1 VNRETVGGAASGA
14 LLGLLALVLL
24 VVLTGCSSLGPA
36 KVASNTLRDAL
47 HRAAPVIERRCV
59 EPFSPDRLTAT
70 DPEARMLEAQ
80 ALQRARSRSGCTP
93 VLIAYDDARTAH
105 MALHATIGAIAVGE
119 CVGVS
124 RSVDRCNLDA
134 AMAAATRAAAA
145 VYERTRSLGG
155 ER

>member
-1 VNRETVGGAASGA
+1 VIDETREPDVWTIGA
-14 LLGLLALVLL
+14 LAFAGLLVLF
-24 VVLTGCSSLGPA
+24 VVMLSGCSSLGPA
-36 KVASNTLRDAL
+36 KASSNALRTAL
-47 HRAAPVIERRCV
+47 HEAAPI
-59 EPFSPDRLTAT
+59 L
-70 DPEARMLEAQ
+70 
-80 ALQRARSRSGCTP
+80 RARCLTPYENAEAMTVEQARAVLVEYDRSGCSSA
-93 VLIAYDDARTAH
+93 LRAYDDARTAH